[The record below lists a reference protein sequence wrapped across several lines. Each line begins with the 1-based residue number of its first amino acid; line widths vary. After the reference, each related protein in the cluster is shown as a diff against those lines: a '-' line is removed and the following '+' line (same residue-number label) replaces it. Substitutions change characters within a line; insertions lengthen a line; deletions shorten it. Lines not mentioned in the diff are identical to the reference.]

1 MSEMQRECPHCRTK
15 ERAPEEVRKLVN
27 RLNRVEG
34 QVRGIRGMV
43 EKNAYCPD
51 ILMQAAAARAALDA
65 FCRELLAE
73 HIRTCVKDDILQ
85 GNEEAMDE
93 LLMMLRKLMK

>member
-1 MSEMQRECPHCRTK
+1 MSEMNQECTQCRTK
-15 ERAPEEVRKLVN
+15 ERTPEEIRKLVH

-34 QVRGIRGMV
+34 QIRGIRGMV

-51 ILMQAAAARAALDA
+51 ILMQAEAARAALDA

-73 HIRTCVKDDILQ
+73 HIRTCVKADILE

-93 LLMMLRKLMK
+93 LLMMLKKLMK